1 VLNALINTGD
11 ADFRVGNAQH
21 SGLAVVNFRV
31 VVFIV
36 VVGFLV
42 VVLVVVV
49 LVVVV
54 LVVVLV
60 VGLTVITWE
69 SVGNLTGVM
78 VVTGELNT
86 NRAISL
92 S

>member
-1 VLNALINTGD
+1 MLNALIINTGD
-11 ADFRVGNAQH
+11 ADFRVGNAH
-21 SGLAVVNFRV
+21 EHGLAAVVNFRV

-36 VVGFLV
+36 VDGFFV
-42 VVLVVVV
+42 VVLM
-49 LVVVV
+49 
-54 LVVVLV
+54 V

-86 NRAISL
+86 SNRAMSL